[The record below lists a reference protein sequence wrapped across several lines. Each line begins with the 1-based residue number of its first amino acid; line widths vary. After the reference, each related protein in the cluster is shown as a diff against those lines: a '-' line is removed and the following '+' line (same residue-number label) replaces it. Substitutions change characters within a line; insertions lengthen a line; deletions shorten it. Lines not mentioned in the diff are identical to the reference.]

1 MLKEKLV
8 GKALGLGSIT
18 RGVEAKEV
26 KSEKKPVECFLCHG
40 PYRLRKCLKKSVIE
54 GDNGTD
60 KEIKKLGSSKG
71 KVEAKRAKK
80 SKNKRVKCFLCPG
93 LHELRNCPKQAV
105 VKGKATSELGESS
118 EGLLPKEELSLLLN
132 LGEKVE
138 MKIVKLGPTRLN

>member
-1 MLKEKLV
+1 MLLIAMATV
-8 GKALGLGSIT
+8 TMVALGLGSIT

-80 SKNKRVKCFLCPG
+80 SKNKRVK
-93 LHELRNCPKQAV
+93 
-105 VKGKATSELGESS
+105 
-118 EGLLPKEELSLLLN
+118 
-132 LGEKVE
+132 
-138 MKIVKLGPTRLN
+138 